1 MPGKSEDSVSPPV
14 AGGAPRR
21 SPTIRVRLLL
31 TVNAVML
38 VLLTVLLVTDYRYQL
53 ASRLAEKHRS
63 LQEEAEVLL
72 PTVDAIGSD
81 RPKAVQRLI
90 DRACSQMRETSSPG
104 HHIAVALADQ
114 TIQARAHHRASDG
127 YVQAMQHAAA
137 DPGGRARIADEMIV
151 VGAAQHGA
159 ITVYVSEYVS
169 DIYTSARRQLL
180 VRLAAIAGLGVL
192 AAAMVNIVLVR
203 LVTHPLK
210 RLVTTVRHIGRG
222 ELGKQSSAF
231 GTAEMDYLASE
242 INTMS
247 RSLARAEE
255 GRRYQLQKAQRIQ
268 HHLRPREVNADGL
281 VAAIAA
287 DSASE
292 VAGDFH
298 DLLRLDDGSWL
309 IAIADVTGHGIPA
322 AMGAAVLKALLAAA
336 AEHKR
341 DPASIMAHMN
351 ARFCNVTLDEDF
363 ASVFLIRWQPDTR
376 TLTYAG
382 AGHEPAYL
390 LRSEV
395 PIALESDGT
404 LLGIDPAATWRST
417 SLQLQPGDRIVL
429 YTDGLT
435 ESRTRE
441 GVLFGRQRLLDLL
454 HTVSDINA
462 DELIRTIRRTVE
474 DHRATAPPHDD
485 MTLVVLEATERE
497 SETEPHFSS
506 ASPTSHIAAVS
517 D

>member
-1 MPGKSEDSVSPPV
+1 MPGNKEDSASSPP
-14 AGGAPRR
+14 AGGLPRR
-21 SPTIRVRLLL
+21 SPTIRTRLLL
-31 TVNAVML
+31 TVNAVLL
-38 VLLTVLLVTDYRYQL
+38 VLLAALLVTDYRYQL
-53 ASRLAEKHRS
+53 TGRLTDKQRS

-72 PTVDAIGSD
+72 PAMDAVGAD
-81 RPKAVQRLI
+81 RPNAVQWLI
-90 DRACSQMRETSSPG
+90 DRACIRMRETSSPG
-104 HHIAVALADQ
+104 HHIAVKLSNG
-114 TIQARAHHRASDG
+114 IVQARTHNRASED
-127 YVQAMQHAAA
+127 YPQAMQRAAMDA
-137 DPGGRARIADEMIV
+137 AGRARIGGESIV
-151 VGAAQHGA
+151 VGAAEHGEV
-159 ITVYVSEYVS
+159 TVYVSEYVS
-169 DIYTSARRQLL
+169 DVYASARRQLL

-192 AAAMVNIVLVR
+192 AAALVNIVMMR
-203 LVTHPLK
+203 LVTRPLQ

-222 ELGKQSSAF
+222 ELGKQSPTF
-231 GTAEMDYLASE
+231 GTAEMDYLANE

-247 RSLARAEE
+247 RSLARAEQE
-255 GRRYQLQKAQRIQ
+255 RRYQLQKAQRIQ

-336 AEHKR
+336 AEHTH
-341 DPASIMAHMN
+341 DPASIMTYMN

-363 ASVFLIRWQPDTR
+363 ASVFLIRWQPDNR

-390 LRSEV
+390 LRSDV
-395 PIALESDGT
+395 PIALESDGV
-404 LLGIDPAATWRST
+404 LLGIDPDATWHAT

-435 ESRTRE
+435 EARTRE
-441 GVLFGRQRLLDLL
+441 GMLFGRQRLIELL

-462 DELIRTIRRTVE
+462 DELIRAIRRTVE
-474 DHRATAPPHDD
+474 DHRAAAPPHDD
-485 MTLVVLEATERE
+485 MTLLVLEATERE
-497 SETEPHFSS
+497 SKTERPPSS
-506 ASPTSHIAAVS
+506 ATPTSQTAVGS